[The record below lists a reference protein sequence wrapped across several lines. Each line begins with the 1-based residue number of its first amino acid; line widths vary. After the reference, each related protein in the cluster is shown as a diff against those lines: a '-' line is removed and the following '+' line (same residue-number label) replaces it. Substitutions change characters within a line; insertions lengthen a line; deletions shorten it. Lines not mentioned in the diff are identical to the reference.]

1 MLNEKKKGGIQN
13 INSLLICKKKSV
25 NMWEDEYENICGGCL
40 DSRVTIEFDFLST
53 LLLLLSGLV
62 E

>member
-1 MLNEKKKGGIQN
+1 
-13 INSLLICKKKSV
+13 
-25 NMWEDEYENICGGCL
+25 MWEDEYENICGGCL